1 MAAQVVN
8 VYTTASSADN
18 LSRHE
23 MLMWVNDC
31 LQAHFTKI
39 EQLHTGAGYC
49 LFTDFLFPDS
59 IQLKKVKWNS
69 RLELDWLS
77 NWKLVQT
84 TWKNLG
90 VEKVIPV
97 DKLIK
102 GKFQDNF
109 EFLQW
114 FKKLFDA
121 NYDGHEYDPLSA
133 RNGEGLPTADGPA
146 GAAKAP
152 VASRMPARTPQK
164 VVTTMRTP
172 APGAAAPAARP
183 APSRPAARAA
193 APPTAAPSSKPTAS
207 TAAPVRSASTVAAA
221 PPGVDMATFNK
232 LKEELEEV
240 TRQLTESDNVIASLE
255 KERDF
260 YFSKLRTIEVICQDN
275 ESIGNVEVSR
285 VLEVLYET
293 EEGFAPPE
301 DEVNGAEEF

>member
-1 MAAQVVN
+1 MATQVVN

-59 IQLKKVKWNS
+59 LQLKKVKWNS

-84 TWKNLG
+84 AWKNLG

-133 RNGEGLPTADGPA
+133 RNGEGLPTENGPA
-146 GAAKAP
+146 GAAKTP
-152 VASRMPARTPQK
+152 VASRMPARTVPQK
-164 VVTTMRTP
+164 PVTTMRTP
-172 APGAAAPAARP
+172 AAPRPAPAAAAPRP
-183 APSRPAARAA
+183 APKAA
-193 APPTAAPSSKPTAS
+193 APPAAKPAS

-221 PPGVDMATFNK
+221 PGVDMATFNK

>member
-49 LFTDFLFPDS
+49 LFTDFLFPES

-84 TWKNLG
+84 AWKNLG

-133 RNGEGLPTADGPA
+133 RNGEGLPTENGPA
-146 GAAKAP
+146 GAAAAKTP
-152 VASRMPARTPQK
+152 SRMPARSVPQK
-164 VVTTMRTP
+164 PVTTMRTP
-172 APGAAAPAARP
+172 APPAAAPAARP
-183 APSRPAARAA
+183 TPARPKPAA
-193 APPTAAPSSKPTAS
+193 APAPSKPAAN
-207 TAAPVRSASTVAAA
+207 AAPVRSASTVAAA

-232 LKEELEEV
+232 VKEELEEV

-301 DEVNGAEEF
+301 DEANGGAEEF